1 MAPKVNRNILGAA
14 PTPVSPLNKYRLLS
28 PSAAVRVSPLC
39 LGAMSFGSGWKGYL
53 GDCDQKASEEIL
65 DVFYQQASNFIDTS
79 NNYQLGESEMII
91 GEWMKKRGNRDEMV
105 IATKYTTNYEN
116 RPDSK
121 KIKANYTGNGSK
133 SLHVSVEASLKKL
146 QTDYIDLLYVHW
158 WDFSTSTSEMM
169 ISLNNLVNS
178 GKVLYLGISDSPA
191 WVVSKAN
198 EYARNHGLRQFSV
211 YQGRWSAA
219 ARDFEQ
225 DIIPMCKAEGMG
237 LAPWGALGAGRFKTE
252 EQRNAPGGRN
262 VAATEEE
269 IKVSK
274 VLENVATRKNSIIT
288 SVALA
293 YVMHKAPYVF
303 PIVGGR
309 KVEQLKENIAAL
321 KLKLTEEDIA
331 EIEAAVPFALNFP
344 YDLLWGA
351 KVPDNVQ
358 DVNLLDNAGNFEY
371 VPEQQP
377 ISPSWVE
384 E

>member
-1 MAPKVNRNILGAA
+1 
-14 PTPVSPLNKYRLLS
+14 
-28 PSAAVRVSPLC
+28 
-39 LGAMSFGSGWKGYL
+39 
-53 GDCDQKASEEIL
+53 
-65 DVFYQQASNFIDTS
+65 
-79 NNYQLGESEMII
+79 
-91 GEWMKKRGNRDEMV
+91 MKKRENRDELV

-116 RPDSK
+116 APDSK

-146 QTDYIDLLYVHW
+146 QTDYIDILYVHW
-158 WDFSTSTSEMM
+158 WDFSTSTSELMQ
-169 ISLNNLVNS
+169 SLNNLVVS

-219 ARDFEQ
+219 SRDFER
-225 DIIPMCKAEGMG
+225 DIIPMVKSEGMA

-252 EQRNAPGGRN
+252 EQRKAEGGRN
-262 VAATEEE
+262 VVATTEE
-269 IKVSK
+269 ITVSK
-274 VLENVATRKNSIIT
+274 VLEIVANRKNSIIT

-309 KVEQLKENIAAL
+309 KVEQLRENIAAL
-321 KLKLTEEDIA
+321 SLKLTEEDIA
-331 EIEAAVPFALNFP
+331 EIEAAVPFALGFP
-344 YDLLWGA
+344 YDLLWG
-351 KVPDNVQ
+351 KEVPDTVQ
-358 DVNLLDNAGNFEY
+358 DVNILDNAGPFEY
-371 VPEQQP
+371 VPEQKP
-377 ISPSWVE
+377 IPPSSIE

>member
-1 MAPKVNRNILGAA
+1 
-14 PTPVSPLNKYRLLS
+14 
-28 PSAAVRVSPLC
+28 
-39 LGAMSFGSGWKGYL
+39 MSFGSGWKGYL

-65 DVFYQQASNFIDTS
+65 DVFYQQVSNFIDTS
-79 NNYQLGESEMII
+79 NNYQLGESETII

-116 RPDSK
+116 HPDSK
-121 KIKANYTGNGSK
+121 KLKANYTGNGSK

-158 WDFSTSTSEMM
+158 WDFSTSTSELM

-219 ARDFEQ
+219 AREFER

-237 LAPWGALGAGRFKTE
+237 IAPWGALGAGRFKTE

-262 VAATEEE
+262 VEATEGE

-274 VLENVATRKNSIIT
+274 VLEAVASRKNSIIT

-321 KLKLTEEDIA
+321 TLKLTEEDIA
-331 EIEAAVPFALNFP
+331 EIEAAVPFELGFP
-344 YDLLWGA
+344 YDLLWGSE
-351 KVPDNVQ
+351 VPENVQ
-358 DVNLLDNAGNFEY
+358 NVSLLDNAGNFEY

-377 ISPSWVE
+377 ISPSWVQE
-384 E
+384 

>member
-1 MAPKVNRNILGAA
+1 
-14 PTPVSPLNKYRLLS
+14 
-28 PSAAVRVSPLC
+28 
-39 LGAMSFGSGWKGYL
+39 MSFGSVWEV
-53 GDCDQKASEEIL
+53 C
-65 DVFYQQASNFIDTS
+65 NFIDTS
-79 NNYQLGESEMII
+79 NNYQWGESETII

-105 IATKYTTNYEN
+105 IATKYTTNYKEN
-116 RPDSK
+116 IPDSNE
-121 KIKANYTGNGSK
+121 IRANYTGNGSK

-169 ISLNNLVNS
+169 QSLNNLVVS

-219 ARDFEQ
+219 TRDFER

-262 VAATEEE
+262 VVATEEE
-269 IKVSK
+269 IKASK
-274 VLENVATRKNSIIT
+274 VLENVASRKNSTIT
-288 SVALA
+288 SIALA

-321 KLKLTEEDIA
+321 TLKLTEEDIE
-331 EIEAAVPFALNFP
+331 EIEAAVPFELGFP
-344 YDLLWGA
+344 HDILWGKKA
-351 KVPDNVQ
+351 PYNVQ
-358 DVNLLDNAGNFEY
+358 DVNILDNAANFEY

-377 ISPSWVE
+377 IVPSSIE

>member
-39 LGAMSFGSGWKGYL
+39 LGAMSFGSGCGYTWLTSSYYL
-53 GDCDQKASEEIL
+53 G
-65 DVFYQQASNFIDTS
+65 NFIDTS
-79 NNYQLGESEMII
+79 NNYQLGESETII
-91 GEWMKKRGNRDEMV
+91 GEWMKKRGNRDELV

-116 RPDSK
+116 IPTSK

-158 WDFSTSTSEMM
+158 WDFSTSTSELMQ
-169 ISLNNLVNS
+169 SLNNLVVS

-225 DIIPMCKAEGMG
+225 DIIPMCKSEGMG

-274 VLENVATRKNSIIT
+274 VLETVATRKNSIIT

-293 YVMHKAPYVF
+293 YVMQKAPYVF

-321 KLKLTEEDIA
+321 TLKLTEEDIA

-377 ISPSWVE
+377 ISPSWDE

>member
-1 MAPKVNRNILGAA
+1 
-14 PTPVSPLNKYRLLS
+14 
-28 PSAAVRVSPLC
+28 
-39 LGAMSFGSGWKGYL
+39 MSFGSGWKGYL

-79 NNYQLGESEMII
+79 NNYQLGESETIL
-91 GEWMKKRGNRDEMV
+91 GEWMKKRGNRDEIV

-116 RPDSK
+116 IPTSK
-121 KIKANYTGNGSK
+121 KIKANYTGNGTK

-158 WDFSTSTSEMM
+158 WDFSTSTSELMQ
-169 ISLNNLVNS
+169 SLNNLVVS

-219 ARDFEQ
+219 SREFER
-225 DIIPMCKAEGMG
+225 DIISMCKAEGMG

-252 EQRNAPGGRN
+252 EQRKAPGGRN
-262 VAATEEE
+262 VEATEGE

-274 VLENVATRKNSIIT
+274 VLENVATRRNSIIT

-321 KLKLTEEDIA
+321 TLKLTKEDIE
-331 EIEAAVPFALNFP
+331 EIEAAVPFELGFP
-344 YDLLWGA
+344 YDILWGEE
-351 KVPDNVQ
+351 VPGNIQ
-358 DVNLLDNAGNFEY
+358 DVNLLNNAANFEY